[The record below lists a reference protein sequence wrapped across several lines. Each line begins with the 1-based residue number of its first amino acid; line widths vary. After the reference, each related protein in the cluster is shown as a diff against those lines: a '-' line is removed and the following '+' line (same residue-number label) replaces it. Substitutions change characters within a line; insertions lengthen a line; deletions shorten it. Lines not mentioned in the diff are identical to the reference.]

1 METSPETLVEAL
13 IRAAPQLPPQKLQE
27 FGVQLQHAGFS
38 VTRAASSS
46 EAPTPELVKLLSLP
60 AGKAVDQRRAGQL
73 IALLGDFYVL
83 LETLVWSVWQQVSP
97 QSRFRRETGGPDVK
111 RLSAAFLTG
120 EAGVTLEQIGQLL
133 DKTRLLSAGLLGAAG
148 GAGRT
153 FAERFASEFAPDNLM
168 ALAKT
173 DAELGKIGMSAKD
186 EARGWRKFKK
196 LFQMM
201 NEDAIEDRLR
211 TAIAHQAENL
221 IRGTRHETAVTTP
234 ATP

>member
-1 METSPETLVEAL
+1 METSPEALVEAL
-13 IRAAPQLPPQKLQE
+13 IRLAPQLPAQKLQE
-27 FGVQLQHAGFS
+27 FGVQLQHAGYS
-38 VTRAASSS
+38 VTRAASTT
-46 EAPTPELVKLLSLP
+46 EAPSPELVKLLSLP

-83 LETLVWSVWQQVSP
+83 VETLIWSVWQQVSP

-111 RLSAAFLTG
+111 RLSAGYLTG
-120 EAGVTLEQIGQLL
+120 EAGVTLEQIAEHL

-153 FAERFASEFAPDNLM
+153 FAERFGAEFSPDNLM

-173 DAELGKIGMSAKD
+173 DAELGKIGMTAKD

-196 LFQMM
+196 HFLMM
-201 NEDAIEDRLR
+201 NEDAIEDRIR

-221 IRGTRHETAVTTP
+221 IRSTRREGATTTP
-234 ATP
+234 NP